1 MKKIIAMVALAAIC
15 MGTLSASAT
24 AFVPVKMQQDTVKKK
39 IKKKHNKMKIK
50 KKWKDTTKKDSAAA
64 PR

>member
-15 MGTLSASAT
+15 MGTLSASAA

-39 IKKKHNKMKIK
+39 IKKKNNKLKIK
-50 KKWKDTTKKDSAAA
+50 KKWKDTTKKDSVATH
-64 PR
+64 P